1 MKVVGWDGREVFVYD
16 VRRRCVEVCV
26 GREGVVEIVGV
37 KDGYVLVDGSGLE
50 MCLVENG
57 EWVVFRREEEDIVGV
72 GVSGSVLSVVK
83 ENGDVVVFEVD
94 EELIVERG
102 RVSVGC
108 FVKRAESVKS
118 EDGVYIAAVCEGK
131 VCFFLGEE
139 KIGEF
144 GINNKECEEFIEE
157 FHGIS
162 IHSFVLEKEKVG
174 VERTEEFS
182 TFDEERAIL
191 GVGSKYGSNEI
202 IVIFEDKISLYKSHS
217 YLPNVEKKVYE
228 ILDLIDFKK
237 CPFNEEF
244 NLKIKENKRDE
255 LFIEIL
261 LKEMKKEFPPKN
273 EDECENFLKSEN
285 EKLEILFYF
294 LNFFDENL
302 AEKFAMKNGFENKRL
317 IKGLFYLD
325 QNEIE
330 LATEELIKCSEFK
343 FSNKILEK
351 FIKENRFDQGYRLL
365 ICGLVPN
372 EDEKTFELK
381 LEILMRSGLFL
392 KFIEFG
398 LENKMKE
405 LNFIPFDSFEQGQLI
420 NFCSSSSN
428 PKNQFIEAIQFYN
441 ARPLLNKVKIVE
453 EIKSIIPECQKYL
466 LNEKLFNEKVEDLNQ
481 EIVHTSSFQSI
492 DLDLLSPVMEGDSL
506 SSLKGDSLSSL
517 KGDSLKV
524 ELNNSFNSVAVN
536 SPVRTSSLTPIK
548 SPILSPSS
556 VLKSTSGETNLN
568 LPITSPLKQYY
579 LRQSPQTVQI
589 PSRPKIPIPD
599 EILSKK
605 RRTSKLSIVSFP
617 DDEESLKS
625 TRKKFQSLKVQEITP
640 VRRSPRFSR
649 QKISLNEKDL
659 ESKSKL
665 SFNTMEQN
673 NKSNNVEN
681 KSKLSSNT
689 IQSTVSGVWSIKHKS
704 DDDVSKNKRTSPRIR
719 NVNPKTT
726 SRPPRKD
733 RSKK

>member
-1 MKVVGWDGREVFVYD
+1 MENNFKAAYPFSSTLPAAKSKICCYNRSQKLVLYNREHVRVFNSKNVCEATITDKQLKRGIEKCCVSRIDGRMKVVGWDGREVFVYD

-37 KDGYVLVDGSGLE
+37 
-50 MCLVENG
+50 
-57 EWVVFRREEEDIVGV
+57 
-72 GVSGSVLSVVK
+72 
-83 ENGDVVVFEVD
+83 
-94 EELIVERG
+94 
-102 RVSVGC
+102 
-108 FVKRAESVKS
+108 
-118 EDGVYIAAVCEGK
+118 
-131 VCFFLGEE
+131 
-139 KIGEF
+139 
-144 GINNKECEEFIEE
+144 
-157 FHGIS
+157 
-162 IHSFVLEKEKVG
+162 KEKVG

-273 EDECENFLKSEN
+273 EDECENLFLLILNSLKSEN

-381 LEILMRSGLFL
+381 LEILMRVNFFESFCFQRMKSGLFE

-428 PKNQFIEAIQFYN
+428 PKVHEFLFNYFINKNQFIEAIQFYN

-466 LNEKLFNEKVEDLNQ
+466 LNGKLFNEKVEDLNQ
-481 EIVHTSSFQSI
+481 EIVQTSSFQSI
-492 DLDLLSPVMEGDSL
+492 DLDLLSPVKVTKTLKMNLTPLKVMKGDSL

-548 SPILSPSS
+548 SPILSPSN
-556 VLKSTSGETNLN
+556 LKSTSGETNLN

-640 VRRSPRFSR
+640 WCLVH
-649 QKISLNEKDL
+649 Q
-659 ESKSKL
+659 
-665 SFNTMEQN
+665 T
-673 NKSNNVEN
+673 
-681 KSKLSSNT
+681 
-689 IQSTVSGVWSIKHKS
+689 
-704 DDDVSKNKRTSPRIR
+704 
-719 NVNPKTT
+719 
-726 SRPPRKD
+726 
-733 RSKK
+733 